1 MFGPADAHDAGVHG
15 AGVKCVA
22 QLMLMMLVSIAPV
35 RNAWP
40 SLCSS
45 WWGLSRRCGMPGP
58 ADAHDVGVFRAGV
71 ECLAQLTLLML
82 VFESRWCGMP
92 GPGDGHNAGS
102 IAPV

>member
-1 MFGPADAHDAGVHG
+1 
-15 AGVKCVA
+15 
-22 QLMLMMLVSIAPV
+22 
-35 RNAWP
+35 
-40 SLCSS
+40 
-45 WWGLSRRCGMPGP
+45 MPGP

-82 VFESRWCGMP
+82 VFKSRWCGMP